1 MLIQNNSN
9 LAQTPQ
15 PTKPA
20 SDSVPNVVVTTPQS
34 VAAMPSAELE
44 LPKAAVKPAAEQQPS
59 PEQLKNVV
67 ENINKALKQ
76 SNKSLEF
83 SVDTD
88 TKRQLVKLVD
98 TETGDVI
105 RQFPSE
111 DALAISRAIDQFQ
124 KGMLLQ
130 QEA

>member
-9 LAQTPQ
+9 IAQAPQ
-15 PTKPA
+15 PALPA
-20 SDSVPNVVVTTPQS
+20 SESMPNVVSTPQNAAARPS
-34 VAAMPSAELE
+34 VQLE
-44 LPKAAVKPAAEQQPS
+44 LPQAAVKPVAEQQPS
-59 PEQLKNVV
+59 AEQLKNVV

-76 SNKSLEF
+76 SNKTLEF